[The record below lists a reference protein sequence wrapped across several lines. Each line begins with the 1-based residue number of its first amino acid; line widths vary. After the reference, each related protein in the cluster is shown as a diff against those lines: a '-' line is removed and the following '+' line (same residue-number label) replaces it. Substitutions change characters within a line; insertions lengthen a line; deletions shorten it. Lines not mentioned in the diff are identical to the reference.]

1 MASLYLPSLNADII
15 DKGVAKGDTGYI
27 ISTGGWML
35 VVTLAQIACSV
46 AAVYFGARAAMAF
59 GRDMRSAIFH
69 KVGSFSAREVAQFG
83 APSLITRNTNDVQQV
98 QMLVLMT
105 CTMMIAAPIMCVGG
119 IIMALRQDV
128 GLSWL
133 MVVCIPV
140 LVVSIA
146 LIVVRMVPQFRV
158 MQARIDL
165 VNRVLREQLS
175 GIRVVRAFV
184 RERDEAQ
191 RFAEANAAL
200 TETALRVGRLMVLI
214 FPTVMLV
221 LNASS
226 VAVLWFGA
234 GRVDSG
240 QMQIGALTAFLM
252 YLMLI
257 LTSVMMATF
266 MAIMIPRAAVCAD
279 RIGEVLN
286 TESSVVRTPQN
297 PVRDAPAT
305 SSCRDVEFRIPGAAA
320 PVLRTS
326 RSKPTAGQTTAIIG
340 STGAGKT
347 TLVSLVARLFD
358 ATAGSVLIDGVGV
371 RDLDPEMLWNRIG
384 LVPQKPYLFTGT
396 VASNLR
402 YGNPQATDEEL
413 WDALEVAQA
422 RDFVEDM
429 PGGLEAPIAQ
439 GGTNVS
445 GGQRQR
451 LSIAR
456 ALVRQPEIYLF
467 DDSFSALDLATDARL
482 RAALRPQTAEAT
494 VVIVSQ
500 RVSTITDA
508 DQIIVLD
515 DGASSD
521 LVATTSCWRPA
532 RPTSRSS
539 SPNSRRR
546 RRHERA
552 PNAAARH
559 RHGSRP
565 PAAVGE
571 RRRAPMRGGFRSLGR
586 RRHAGREVDD
596 LRAVG
601 APPERRLRPERR
613 GWSRSSCSP
622 SPASVVRGRAEDPRP
637 RDRPD
642 LRGRRSARAC
652 RPASTR
658 PTVAS
663 GARGASNNFA
673 DLIAGMDVVPGQGID
688 FGALGHVLLLALGLY
703 VAASVFGW
711 MQGYLLNGVV
721 QRTVFQL
728 RSDVEDK
735 LNRLPLRYFDTQ
747 PRGELLSRVT
757 NDIDNVALAPAA
769 DLSQC

>member
-1 MASLYLPSLNADII
+1 MLIKLLRTYLQPYSSALLAVVALQLVATMASLYLPSLNADII
-15 DKGVAKGDTGYI
+15 DKGVAKGDTGFI
-27 ISTGGWML
+27 MSTGGWML
-35 VVTLAQIACSV
+35 LVTLVQIACSI
-46 AAVYFGARAAMAF
+46 AAVYFGARAAMSF

-69 KVGSFSAREVAQFG
+69 RVGSFSAREVAQFG

-105 CTMMIAAPIMCVGG
+105 CTLMIAAPIMCVGG

-140 LVVSIA
+140 LVLAIGM
-146 LIVVRMVPQFRV
+146 IVVRMVPQFRA
-158 MQARIDL
+158 MQTRIDL

-175 GIRVVRAFV
+175 GVRVVRAFV
-184 RERDEAQ
+184 RERDEAD

-200 TETALRVGRLMVLI
+200 TGTALRAGRLMVLI

-226 VAVLWFGA
+226 IAVLWFGA

-240 QMQIGALTAFLM
+240 QMQIGALTAFLL

-279 RIGEVLN
+279 RIGEVLK
-286 TESSVVRTPQN
+286 TESSVVPPAN
-297 PVRDAPAT
+297 PVREVRMRAELEL
-305 SSCRDVEFRIPGAAA
+305 RDVEFRYPGAAA
-320 PVLRTS
+320 PVLQNISFRA
-326 RSKPTAGQTTAIIG
+326 TAGQTTAIIG

-347 TLVSLVARLFD
+347 TLVSLIARLFD
-358 ATAGSVLIDGVGV
+358 ATSGAVLIDGVGV
-371 RDLDPEMLWNRIG
+371 RDLHPEMLWNRIG

-402 YGNPQATDEEL
+402 YGNPNATDAEL

-422 RDFVEDM
+422 RDFVEEM

-439 GGTNVS
+439 GGTSVS

-456 ALVRQPEIYLF
+456 ALVSKPEIYLF

-482 RAALRPQTAEAT
+482 RAALRPRTADAT

-515 DGASSD
+515 DGAI
-521 LVATTSCWRPA
+521 
-532 RPTSRSS
+532 
-539 SPNSRRR
+539 
-546 RRHERA
+546 
-552 PNAAARH
+552 
-559 RHGSRP
+559 
-565 PAAVGE
+565 VG
-571 RRRAPMRGGFRSLGR
+571 
-586 RRHAGREVDD
+586 
-596 LRAVG
+596 
-601 APPERRLRPERR
+601 
-613 GWSRSSCSP
+613 
-622 SPASVVRGRAEDPRP
+622 RGR
-637 RDRPD
+637 
-642 LRGRRSARAC
+642 
-652 RPASTR
+652 
-658 PTVAS
+658 
-663 GARGASNNFA
+663 
-673 DLIAGMDVVPGQGID
+673 
-688 FGALGHVLLLALGLY
+688 HH
-703 VAASVFGW
+703 
-711 MQGYLLNGVV
+711 
-721 QRTVFQL
+721 
-728 RSDVEDK
+728 
-735 LNRLPLRYFDTQ
+735 
-747 PRGELLSRVT
+747 ELLETCPTYVEIVQSQLAAEP
-757 NDIDNVALAPAA
+757 VA
-769 DLSQC
+769 